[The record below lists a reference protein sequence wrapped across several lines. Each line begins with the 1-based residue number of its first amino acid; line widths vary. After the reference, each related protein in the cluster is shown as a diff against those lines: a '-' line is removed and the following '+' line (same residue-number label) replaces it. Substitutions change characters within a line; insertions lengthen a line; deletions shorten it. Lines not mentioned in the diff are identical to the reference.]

1 MSQHDGVSCDSCHK
15 RNFCGKR
22 YKCLICLDYDLCA
35 ECHDS
40 GTISGQH
47 ISSHPMQCI
56 LTRNDLNLFFGGESV
71 PADQLFS
78 FTCPIC
84 GRLGFTDSTLYDH
97 VSISHID
104 STLEVVCPICA
115 TQPDG
120 EPNQLTDDFLSH
132 LAMEHRSNISNTNQP
147 QVIRIRPRHGR
158 VSNNRIRRS
167 QMFNSNSTSTSSN
180 REIIDPLTQIIS
192 HLSDVHR
199 VNQNSSSN
207 NNIGIGAEQNVWRL
221 PFERQPNRS
230 LERVL
235 QRQRR
240 QLIPTQLSSILS
252 DSNTNQSLPYII
264 LDPTSSPLANNNNSI
279 NATNTNSNSLNSIS
293 NPNSTVL
300 SSKSLNSNNY
310 LLNTCAMTIL
320 NENESKKSNTLK
332 ADRSIFVQELI
343 MACLSDSIDSNLD
356 AESKSKID
364 VQNQNKNDIA
374 ENRNTT
380 KSIYCKNFEGNV
392 KKFID
397 SNDDDFSLMD
407 KTEEGVNGETGAT
420 TEIGNKI
427 IQSLKFSN
435 NAGVISGGD
444 DLRSPPFQLSSNEF
458 KSNSSLE
465 TTNVMCV
472 ESNYNSSLTEQH
484 DNRQKSMPSLITTS
498 NQPSFSVSSTPTT
511 VTSHRTSSVNKV
523 NKVRSS
529 PSIAPISLRSSLAAG
544 TAATSLN
551 VVSPNG
557 RRKIFKQPTEPP
569 PH

>member
-1 MSQHDGVSCDSCHK
+1 
-15 RNFCGKR
+15 
-22 YKCLICLDYDLCA
+22 
-35 ECHDS
+35 
-40 GTISGQH
+40 
-47 ISSHPMQCI
+47 
-56 LTRNDLNLFFGGESV
+56 
-71 PADQLFS
+71 
-78 FTCPIC
+78 
-84 GRLGFTDSTLYDH
+84 
-97 VSISHID
+97 
-104 STLEVVCPICA
+104 
-115 TQPDG
+115 
-120 EPNQLTDDFLSH
+120 
-132 LAMEHRSNISNTNQP
+132 
-147 QVIRIRPRHGR
+147 
-158 VSNNRIRRS
+158 
-167 QMFNSNSTSTSSN
+167 
-180 REIIDPLTQIIS
+180 
-192 HLSDVHR
+192 
-199 VNQNSSSN
+199 
-207 NNIGIGAEQNVWRL
+207 
-221 PFERQPNRS
+221 
-230 LERVL
+230 
-235 QRQRR
+235 
-240 QLIPTQLSSILS
+240 
-252 DSNTNQSLPYII
+252 
-264 LDPTSSPLANNNNSI
+264 
-279 NATNTNSNSLNSIS
+279 
-293 NPNSTVL
+293 
-300 SSKSLNSNNY
+300 
-310 LLNTCAMTIL
+310 MTIL

-380 KSIYCKNFEGNV
+380 SENKILTKSTNAIINNKESIYCKNFEGNV